1 MSSKRDS
8 NNLNDSNN
16 VQYLA
21 KKIKL
26 EHKLISEKISKNH
39 PDIDVHENEIY
50 KFLLIFNE
58 ILEISLNDAT
68 DLTDSEGGIQD
79 NILTVGKGLLKL
91 LKGNIESL
99 QLPAFLKNALKRL
112 NSFLILIDN
121 KIEQDGF
128 NKNDSMNSVRPEME
142 TVSKEASSS
151 TTQTSQIW
159 S

>member
-8 NNLNDSNN
+8 NNLNDSSN
-16 VQYLA
+16 VSSLA

-58 ILEISLNDAT
+58 ILETSLNNAT
-68 DLTDSEGGIQD
+68 DLTDSEDGIQD

-99 QLPAFLKNALKRL
+99 LLPAILKNALKRL
-112 NSFLILIDN
+112 KCFLFLIDN
-121 KIEQDGF
+121 KIEEDGS
-128 NKNDSMNSVRPEME
+128 NKNDSKNSVRPETE
-142 TVSKEASSS
+142 TISKEASNS
-151 TTQTSQIW
+151 TMQTS
-159 S
+159 

>member
-1 MSSKRDS
+1 M
-8 NNLNDSNN
+8 
-16 VQYLA
+16 
-21 KKIKL
+21 
-26 EHKLISEKISKNH
+26 
-39 PDIDVHENEIY
+39 
-50 KFLLIFNE
+50 
-58 ILEISLNDAT
+58 
-68 DLTDSEGGIQD
+68 TDSEDGIQD

-151 TTQTSQIW
+151 TTQTS
-159 S
+159 